1 MIISFAT
8 YMTCMDLI
16 FHRNMYHLILI
27 QSSTTIG
34 QNNLAGAVSKLV
46 ERKTSIKDD
55 LHAGCSSF
63 PNPFAKMRLHW
74 IGQEKRSEENLF
86 ESITTLVLGTLLE
99 CL

>member
-34 QNNLAGAVSKLV
+34 KNNLAGAVSKLV
-46 ERKTSIKDD
+46 ERESTSNTASDI
-55 LHAGCSSF
+55 GCSSF
-63 PNPFAKMRLHW
+63 PNPLAKMRLHW
-74 IGQEKRSEENLF
+74 IGQEKSTDDTLF
-86 ESITTLVLGTLLE
+86 ESLTTLVLGKLLL